1 MIFRFDVPVVFTY
14 IVEGFIGLYLISLE
28 YAKMQTYNFVVTVV
42 FSIIGTNIPVHSHMM
57 CNLAIIGPQ
66 PVLTIVHVYGNQFLR
81 D

>member
-1 MIFRFDVPVVFTY
+1 
-14 IVEGFIGLYLISLE
+14 
-28 YAKMQTYNFVVTVV
+28 MQTYNFVVTVV